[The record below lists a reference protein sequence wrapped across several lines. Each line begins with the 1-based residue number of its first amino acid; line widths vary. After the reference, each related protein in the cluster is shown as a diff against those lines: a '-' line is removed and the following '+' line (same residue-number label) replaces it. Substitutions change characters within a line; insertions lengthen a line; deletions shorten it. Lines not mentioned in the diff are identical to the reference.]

1 MITIQ
6 RVAKVLVMEKII
18 FSGYGMF
25 ITEENGKY
33 YINFDE
39 GDISNKDIR
48 YEISEQEAIKARQ
61 SGLDAY
67 EVMLTSQSR
76 ARKYNL

>member
-1 MITIQ
+1 MTIQ

-25 ITEENGKY
+25 ITEENSKY

-39 GDISNKDIR
+39 GGISNKDIR

-67 EVMLTSQSR
+67 EVMLRSQFR
-76 ARKYNL
+76 ARKCNL